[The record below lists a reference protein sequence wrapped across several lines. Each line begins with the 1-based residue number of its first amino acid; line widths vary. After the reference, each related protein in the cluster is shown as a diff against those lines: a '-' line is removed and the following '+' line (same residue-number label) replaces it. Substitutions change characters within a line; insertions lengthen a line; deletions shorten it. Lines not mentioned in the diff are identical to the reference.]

1 MNVRP
6 SRWAGTTILMVV
18 VSGCMS
24 IHLQEEVIRST
35 EESTVMR
42 PHCVMPLAKNL
53 RTVRHA
59 QPLVGLFIG
68 ISNYGT
74 AAGYSPTP
82 AHTISAAL
90 FREPFFL
97 TAAGDTQKNDLRLS
111 TSLELDVNAELGRA
125 AERTLRDIGG
135 MARELRAAPGSDAGG
150 KVRSGPWEY
159 MRNARRTT
167 RQGLVEE
174 LDRTLERA
182 EAVAQSEG
190 NVVFIL
196 YISAHGKLG
205 ADGQAYIV
213 PSDATESDP
222 DTWINQRLVL
232 ERMAS
237 FLYRSRLDGRQ
248 RKAVVVF
255 DICRVSEKDVAPR
268 LSASGARLLPINA
281 FVVES
286 TSPGSYAW
294 HWTMEADTQKKV
306 EVLTES
312 RFGLPFPPPKAKGG
326 EIDERF
332 ASNMSI
338 TPLAS
343 NCAISEF
350 FEPESKAVAASAAG
364 RGDTQ
369 TPYTMLVSD
378 WLRETQDWIPA
389 FTRLIPEVKETGR
402 AQDMHVFMVPP
413 MQSIPLLKRVPQ

>member
-1 MNVRP
+1 MNVRRL
-6 SRWAGTTILMVV
+6 RWAGTATLVAV
-18 VSGCMS
+18 VSGCTS
-24 IHLQEEVIRST
+24 IKLHEEEILST

-42 PHCVMPLAKNL
+42 PHCVIPLARNL

-68 ISNYGT
+68 ISNYGI

-90 FREPFFL
+90 FREPFYL

-111 TSLELDVNAELGRA
+111 SSLELDVNAELGRA

-135 MARELRAAPGSDAGG
+135 MARELMVPAGSAAGG

-167 RQGLVEE
+167 RQGLIEE

-213 PSDATESDP
+213 PSDAIEGDLG
-222 DTWINQRLVL
+222 TWIDQRLVL
-232 ERMAS
+232 DRMAS

-255 DICRVSEKDVAPR
+255 DICRVPQENAAPR
-268 LSASGARLLPINA
+268 LSASVARLLPINA

-294 HWTMEADTQKKV
+294 HWTMNADTQKKV
-306 EVLTES
+306 EVLSES
-312 RFGLPFPPPKAKGG
+312 RFGLPFPPPRAKSGV
-326 EIDERF
+326 IDERF

-338 TPLAS
+338 APLAS
-343 NCAISEF
+343 NCAISEY
-350 FEPESKAVAASAAG
+350 FEPQSKAPAASATG
-364 RGDTQ
+364 RGDAE
-369 TPYTMLVSD
+369 PAYTMLVSD

-389 FTRLIPEVKETGR
+389 FARLIPEVKETGR
-402 AQDMHVFMVPP
+402 AQDMHVFIVPP